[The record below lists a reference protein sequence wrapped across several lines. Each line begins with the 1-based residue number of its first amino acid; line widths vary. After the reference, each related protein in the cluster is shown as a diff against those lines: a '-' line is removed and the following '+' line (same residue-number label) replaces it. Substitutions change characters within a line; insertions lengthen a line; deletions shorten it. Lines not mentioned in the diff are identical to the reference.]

1 MPVTNAATD
10 ADANSRGAGP
20 SRFRAVFV
28 DLDGT
33 LVGGANR
40 VAEADRNAL
49 LAARAAGCEV
59 VLCTG
64 RSRIS
69 TEPVADQLGFRGW
82 VVLSNGAVA
91 MHLGTRE
98 VLYRNHLPTETAL
111 DAVRVLL
118 AAGAPPQVYEDA
130 VESARIL
137 YHPDHPV
144 EIHNPERQR
153 PWPRLTESLPFP
165 AISVS
170 SYGPEEH
177 LRPLAERLAAD
188 PWPGTFV
195 EQAGTHAVWCLE
207 VHHEASGKGRGLRR
221 VADRLGVPLA
231 ATLAIGDHMNDLGM
245 LRAAGLGVAMGSG
258 LPEVR
263 AAAAWV
269 TGSLAECGVAQAL
282 RRFLE

>member
-1 MPVTNAATD
+1 M
-10 ADANSRGAGP
+10 SGI
-20 SRFRAVFV
+20 RALFV

-33 LVGGANR
+33 LVGAANR
-40 VAEADRNAL
+40 VSERDRTAL
-49 LAARAAGCEV
+49 QAARAAGWEV

-82 VVLSNGAVA
+82 AVLSNGAVA

-98 VLYRNHLPTETAL
+98 VLYRNHLPPETTLA
-111 DAVRVLL
+111 AVRDLM

-137 YHPDHPV
+137 YHPEHPV
-144 EIHNPERQR
+144 EIHNAHRQR
-153 PWPRLTESLPFP
+153 PWPRLAEALPFP

-170 SYGPEEH
+170 SYGPEEQ

-207 VHHEASGKGRGLRR
+207 VHHHASGKGNGLRR
-221 VADRLGVPLA
+221 VAARLGAPQE
-231 ATLAIGDHMNDLGM
+231 ATVAIGDHLNDLGM

-263 AAAAWV
+263 AAADWV
-269 TGSLAECGVAQAL
+269 TAPFGEDGVAHAVA
-282 RRFLE
+282 RFLG